1 MLRQLK
7 DEDYILM
14 HKCMSDPNVNKYM
27 NIDGGKMKPED
38 CLSFINKTRS
48 DNNSKHFAIADEN
61 DRWIGTISLK
71 NIEYKVKTAE
81 YAIITSSEA
90 HGKGYAYEAT
100 KEILRYAFETLKLNR
115 VYLDVLVD
123 NVRANKFYKKMGFV
137 LEGTFRQAIEIK
149 GNIYDLNWYSM
160 LKTDYLKGIKNIND

>member
-27 NIDGGKMKPED
+27 NIDGSKMRPED
-38 CLSFINKTRS
+38 CLSFINKTRN
-48 DNNSKHFAIADEN
+48 DANSKHFAIINEE
-61 DRWIGTISLK
+61 DRWVGTISLK
-71 NIEYKVKTAE
+71 NIDYRVKSAE
-81 YAIITSSEA
+81 YAIITSSDA

-100 KEILRYAFETLKLNR
+100 KEILRYAFNDLQLNR
-115 VYLDVLVD
+115 VYLDVLVE
-123 NVRANKFYKKMGFV
+123 NVRANKFYKKIGFV

-149 GNIYDLNWYSM
+149 GNIYDLNWYSL
-160 LKTDYLKGIKNIND
+160 LKDEFIEANI